1 MRATRSLA
9 TFAIAL
15 ALLGSSATTRAGSV
29 VLLNNLDQPPQPTG
43 SSPFV
48 GESFISGAPEP
59 LYGARM
65 QLDPTVPPS
74 SKITLDVEAR
84 KADGTVG
91 ERLFSDFSSSYDTK
105 TGLITFLAKSPFDMA
120 ADTGYWLVLSD
131 PTKGSV
137 TWDFTTSLVYQS
149 DLGYGLPSF
158 NTAYTSDQNNGL
170 GNATYLQPSDGP
182 QMFQLIATTAVAEP
196 LSFVLLSIPVA
207 IAAFAM
213 GYRHVRASWFRR
225 PLDGHAATEAVRP

>member
-29 VLLNNLDQPPQPTG
+29 VLLNNLDQPPQPAG

-65 QLDPTVPPS
+65 QLDPTVPAS
-74 SKITLDVEAR
+74 SKITLEVEAR
-84 KADGTVG
+84 NADGTVG
-91 ERLFSDFSSSYDTK
+91 QTLFSDFSSSYDPRS
-105 TGLITFLAKSPFDMA
+105 GLVTFLANSPFDMA
-120 ADTGYWLVLSD
+120 ANTGYWLVLSD

-137 TWDFTTSLVYQS
+137 TWDFTTSQVYQS
-149 DLGYGLPSF
+149 SFGYGLPSY
-158 NTAYTSDQNNGL
+158 NTAYYSDQDNGM
-170 GNATYLQPSDGP
+170 GNFKYYQPSDGP
-182 QMFQLIATTAVAEP
+182 QMFQLLAPVAVAEP
-196 LSFVLLSIPVA
+196 RTLVLLSIPVA
-207 IAAFAM
+207 IATFAM
-213 GYRHVRASWFRR
+213 GYRHVRASRFRR
-225 PLDGHAATEAVRP
+225 PLDGHAATAAVRP